1 MALAL
6 LALSTCRGSQS
17 RRAGLGSR
25 NVLEPQRRGTLLCQ
39 GPLRRGP
46 RGPVKRPA
54 ALTSAARRWVPS
66 LTLTGSS
73 LTTMLA
79 MAGDMGPLPA
89 LGLGQRTGVQGR
101 RLPGKALPVGE
112 WSLVGAS
119 ETTSRHHFRGPQA
132 NPAPLRASI
141 CPLFWEGVVP
151 KGRPCWLW
159 APQQAAEG
167 RRPQSPRAV

>member
-1 MALAL
+1 M
-6 LALSTCRGSQS
+6 
-17 RRAGLGSR
+17 GSR

-46 RGPVKRPA
+46 RGPVQNA
-54 ALTSAARRWVPS
+54 QLPS
-66 LTLTGSS
+66 LLQHEGGLPPQTLTGSS
-73 LTTMLA
+73 LTTMRA

-101 RLPGKALPVGE
+101 GLPGKALPVGE
-112 WSLVGAS
+112 RSSIGTS
-119 ETTSRHHFRGPQA
+119 ETMSRHHFGGPQA
-132 NPAPLRASI
+132 NPAGLQASI

-151 KGRPCWLW
+151 KSRPCWLW

-167 RRPQSPRAV
+167 RRPQGPRAV